1 MAYKGFTEAQAKA
14 HKRYI
19 ENRATI
25 QIVTTEEN
33 RETIKAHAK
42 KQGESV
48 NAFVLRAV
56 NETIKRE
63 ASKDDII

>member
-25 QIVTTEEN
+25 QIVTTAEN
-33 RETIKAHAK
+33 RETIKAHAN

-48 NAFVLRAV
+48 NTFVLRAV
-56 NETIKRE
+56 NETIERE
-63 ASKDDII
+63 ASKDDNI

>member
-19 ENRATI
+19 ENKATI

-56 NETIKRE
+56 NETIERE
-63 ASKDDII
+63 AGKDDNI

>member
-25 QIVTTEEN
+25 QIVTTAEN

-48 NAFVLRAV
+48 NSFVLRAV
-56 NETIKRE
+56 NETIERE
-63 ASKDDII
+63 AGKDDNI